1 MNHNKPFGKL
11 SATFLALAAAILL
24 AQLECDASPARRQE
38 QQQSQQSPPL
48 ASPTPPSSAKPASE
62 PTPPVGE
69 LPVKRR
75 KVWTNDDVVT
85 LRTPAD
91 NYEIEKEAEEAADA
105 AAAKKEAAIRE
116 TLKSEKQPPLDIKL
130 PATAEE
136 TKQTIKNTQSDIH
149 EETVVLQKL
158 HQELLVAPASEQP
171 QKQKDIDGLNA
182 LIDKSQRD
190 LKALQDHLQSF
201 PEKPQAENPAAPP
214 QPPSL
219 RNPNAAALH
228 VACSRPAA
236 V

>member
-1 MNHNKPFGKL
+1 MNHNKPFRKL
-11 SATFLALAAAILL
+11 SASVLALAAALLL
-24 AQLECDASPARRQE
+24 AQLKCDASPARQ
-38 QQQSQQSPPL
+38 QQQSSAP
-48 ASPTPPSSAKPASE
+48 ASSTPPPSTKPASE
-62 PTPPVGE
+62 PALPIGE

-105 AAAKKEAAIRE
+105 AAAKKEAAIRVA
-116 TLKSEKQPPLDIKL
+116 LKSEKQPPLDIKL
-130 PATAEE
+130 PANAEE
-136 TKQTIKNTQSDIH
+136 TKQMIKNTQSDVH

-201 PEKPQAENPAAPP
+201 PTKPQAENPPTPP

-219 RNPNAAALH
+219 
-228 VACSRPAA
+228 
-236 V
+236 